1 VSASE
6 KLKALAYE
14 FDTPRDGAT
23 QQVRILDALPQIV
36 ALIEAAEEPANE
48 IISDSLVPV
57 GDDWRPRF
65 PKLVEAFE
73 ALDKALP

>member
-1 VSASE
+1 MSASE
-6 KLKALAYE
+6 KLAALRDAPAYE
-14 FDTPRDGAT
+14 GLMRVAS
-23 QQVRILDALPQIV
+23 ALSQIV

-48 IISDSLVPV
+48 IISDSLVPA

-73 ALDKALP
+73 ALDRALS